1 MELKQVISDG
11 GKGMDEKYK
20 RAIELLEVSHKY
32 LSYIKNSEYG
42 DALFHT
48 QIWDEVECDGHCL
61 IEDIGYCLEIDE

>member
-42 DALFHT
+42 DAA
-48 QIWDEVECDGHCL
+48 WDEQIHEYKKQV
-61 IEDIGYCLEIDE
+61 